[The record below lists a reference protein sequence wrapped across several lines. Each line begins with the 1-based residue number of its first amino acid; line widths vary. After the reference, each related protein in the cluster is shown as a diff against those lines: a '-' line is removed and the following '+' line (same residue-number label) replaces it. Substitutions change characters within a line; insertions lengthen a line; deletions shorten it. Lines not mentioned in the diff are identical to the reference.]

1 MRLAE
6 CRRESEV
13 VAAVGCGRWPERC
26 PGDLRD
32 HVGSC
37 EVCSQV
43 LEVALALHD
52 ERESAY
58 RQADIPSAGLV
69 WWRAELRARQEAMR
83 AASRPITF
91 VQAFGGAAAI
101 GVSLALL
108 SRAWPWLMQLFML
121 PDFSTFSVVEW
132 AVAIAFALAI
142 FVIGP
147 LAMYLVLSDD

>member
-6 CRRESEV
+6 CPRESEV
-13 VAAVGCGRWPERC
+13 VEAVACGRWPERC

-37 EVCSQV
+37 RVCSQV
-43 LEVALALHD
+43 LEVAVALHD
-52 ERESAY
+52 DRESAY
-58 RQADIPSAGLV
+58 ADIPSAGLV
-69 WWRAELRARQEAMR
+69 WWRAELRARQEAMH
-83 AASRPITF
+83 AASRPITL
-91 VQAFGGAAAI
+91 VQAFSGAAII

-108 SRAWPWLMQLFML
+108 SRAWPWLKQLFML